1 MNIEKIKKVNK
12 SFLLQGDY
20 HIDGLPLKIVRDDIF
35 PFIGG
40 GGKAR
45 KAVYYEALMREQGYN
60 AVVTCGGIQSNHNRA
75 IALMCAKN
83 GWKCHLCI
91 QGTEE
96 RFMVE
101 KGNALL
107 DRLSGA
113 ECELIRPEDT
123 AVAMDRAMTRL
134 SAEGYKPYYCHG
146 GGHDLPGGV
155 AFVEAVEVL
164 AKQIEIPDYI
174 FHASGTG
181 STQAGIVVGLDRVGW
196 SDVKCIGISV
206 ARQYERGRQV
216 IADFAN
222 LLAEHYG
229 MTERYDDR
237 ILFNT
242 DYLCGGYEQYSPEIE
257 AYLKKAMKET
267 GLMFDTTYSGKAFYA
282 MMDIIKKNGLQN
294 KKIVFWH
301 TGGIMNIMK

>member
-1 MNIEKIKKVNK
+1 MENIFIQIDDVFFEG
-12 SFLLQGDY
+12 LQ
-20 HIDGLPLKIVRDDIF
+20 INVVRDDIF

-45 KAVYYEALMREQGYN
+45 KAVYYEALLREQGCD

-96 RFMVE
+96 RFMAE

-113 ECELIRPEDT
+113 ECELIEPEDT
-123 AVAMDRAMTRL
+123 AVAMDRAMERL
-134 SAEGYKPYYCHG
+134 AADGYKPYYCHG
-146 GGHDLPGGV
+146 GGHDLPGGI
-155 AFVEAVEVL
+155 AFVDAVEKL
-164 AKQIEIPDYI
+164 SRQIEKPDYI

-206 ARQYERGRQV
+206 ARQYERGRHV
-216 IADFAN
+216 IADFTN
-222 LLAEHYG
+222 MLAEHYE
-229 MTERYDDR
+229 MKKRYDNR
-237 ILFNT
+237 IIFNT
-242 DYLCGGYEQYSPEIE
+242 DYLCGGYEQFTPVMEE
-257 AYLKKAMKET
+257 YLQDVMKKT
-267 GLMFDTTYSGKAFYA
+267 GLVFDTTYSGKAFFG
-282 MMDIIKKNGLQN
+282 MMDFIQKEKLQN

>member
-1 MNIEKIKKVNK
+1 MENIFIQIDDVFFEG
-12 SFLLQGDY
+12 LQ
-20 HIDGLPLKIVRDDIF
+20 ISVVRDDVF

-45 KAVYYEALMREQGYN
+45 KAVYYEALLREQGYN

-75 IALMCAKN
+75 IALMCAQN

-91 QGTEE
+91 QGTED
-96 RFMVE
+96 RFMAE

-113 ECELIRPEDT
+113 ECELIKPEDT
-123 AVAMDRAMTRL
+123 AVAMDRAMERL
-134 SAEGYKPYYCHG
+134 AAKGYKPYYCHG
-146 GGHDLPGGV
+146 GGHDLPGGI
-155 AFVEAVEVL
+155 AFVEAVEEL
-164 AKQIEIPDYI
+164 SRQTEKPDYI

-181 STQAGIVVGLDRVGW
+181 STQAGIVVGFDRIDW

-206 ARQYERGRQV
+206 ARQYERGKQV
-216 IADFAN
+216 IAEFAN
-222 LLAEHYG
+222 MLAEHYG
-229 MTERYDDR
+229 MTKRYDDR

-242 DYLCGGYEQYSPEIE
+242 DYLCGGYEQYTPEMQE
-257 AYLKKAMKET
+257 YLLSAMRQT
-267 GLMFDTTYSGKAFYA
+267 GLVFDTTYSGKAFYG
-282 MMDIIKKNGLQN
+282 MMDIIKKEKLQN

-301 TGGIMNIMK
+301 TGGFLNLMK

>member
-1 MNIEKIKKVNK
+1 MKLFLQTIIISIEGKDICV
-12 SFLLQGDY
+12 
-20 HIDGLPLKIVRDDIF
+20 VRDDIF

-45 KAVYYEALMREQGYN
+45 KAVYYEELLREQSYN

-91 QGTEE
+91 QGTED
-96 RFMVE
+96 RFLSE

-113 ECELIRPEDT
+113 ECELIRPEET
-123 AVAMDRAMTRL
+123 AVAMDRAMAKL

-146 GGHDLPGGV
+146 GGHDLPGGI
-155 AFVEAVEVL
+155 AFVEAVEEL
-164 AKQIEIPDYI
+164 AKQTDKPDYL

-196 SDVKCIGISV
+196 GDVKCVGISV
-206 ARQYERGRQV
+206 ARQYERGRRV

-222 LLAEHYG
+222 MLAEHYG
-229 MTERYDDR
+229 MSDRYDDR

-242 DYLCGGYEQYSPEIE
+242 DYLCGGYEQFTPVMDD
-257 AYLKKAMKET
+257 YLKMAMKET
-267 GLMFDTTYSGKAFYA
+267 GLMFDTTYSGKAFYG
-282 MMDIIKKNGLQN
+282 MMDYIKKHHLQD

>member
-1 MNIEKIKKVNK
+1 MKLFLQTIIISIEGKDICV
-12 SFLLQGDY
+12 
-20 HIDGLPLKIVRDDIF
+20 VRDDIF

-45 KAVYYEALMREQGYN
+45 KAVYYEEMLREKGYN

-91 QGTEE
+91 QGSEE
-96 RFMVE
+96 RFLSE

-123 AVAMDRAMTRL
+123 AVAMDRAMAEL

-146 GGHDLPGGV
+146 GGHDLPGGI
-155 AFVEAVEVL
+155 AFVEAVEEL
-164 AKQIEIPDYI
+164 AKQTDKPDYL

-196 SDVKCIGISV
+196 GDVKCVGISV
-206 ARQYERGRQV
+206 ARQYERGRRV

-222 LLAEHYG
+222 MLAEHYG
-229 MTERYDDR
+229 MSDRYEDR

-242 DYLCGGYEQYSPEIE
+242 DYLCGGYEQFTPVMDD
-257 AYLKKAMKET
+257 YLKMAMKET
-267 GLMFDTTYSGKAFYA
+267 GLMFDTTYSGKAFYG
-282 MMDIIKKNGLQN
+282 MMDYIKKHHLQD
-294 KKIVFWH
+294 KRIVFWH
-301 TGGIMNIMK
+301 TGGIMNLMK